1 MILAQH
7 DDETGD
13 RPRSVDLTAGPMRAR
28 SRSVLAVLTGREQM
42 TTTIRPDDGLVAGAQ
57 IDGVRLV
64 PLDRHEDA
72 RGSFTEIFC
81 SHWDSGIDPT
91 QWSLVRSAPGVLRG
105 MHVHVRHDE
114 YVMVI
119 SGRMSVGLHDLRPES
134 PTAGVGAVY
143 ELHAE
148 SNAFLSFPRGL
159 VHGWL
164 AHETTVHVQAVS
176 EAHEFYGAD
185 DNNGCHWSDPELAI
199 DWPFEPTSVS
209 ARAEAFPSVAELRRR
224 LY

>member
-1 MILAQH
+1 M
-7 DDETGD
+7 
-13 RPRSVDLTAGPMRAR
+13 
-28 SRSVLAVLTGREQM
+28 LTGRDHD
-42 TTTIRPDDGLVAGAQ
+42 TITSTSAGADGHGAGGR

-105 MHVHVRHDE
+105 MHVHLRHDE
-114 YVMVI
+114 YVMVV
-119 SGRMSVGLHDLRPES
+119 SGRMSVGLHDLRPDS
-134 PTAGVGAVY
+134 PTCGVGAVY
-143 ELHAE
+143 DLDAD
-148 SNAFLSFPRGL
+148 SNVFLSFPRGL

-164 AHETTVHVQAVS
+164 AHEHTVHVQAVS

-185 DNNGCHWSDPELAI
+185 DNNGCHWSDPDL
-199 DWPFEPTSVS
+199 
-209 ARAEAFPSVAELRRR
+209 
-224 LY
+224 